1 MSVLRYNFKDFEDW
15 EKYQHL
21 NIDVNDV
28 EDENLLGEL
37 PRAVEFITKAL
48 EGGGRVLVHW
58 YVEHNMSCFMQ

>member
-1 MSVLRYNFKDFEDW
+1 MLRYNFKDFEDW

-37 PRAVEFITKAL
+37 PRAVEFITEAL
-48 EGGGRVLVHW
+48 ENSGRVLIHW
-58 YVEHNMSCFMQ
+58 